1 MHTFPPQ
8 HRDDIPSLTIVVPCY
23 NEEEVFSFCVSELTS
38 LLNTAIEEKKITAQ
52 SHILFVDDGSRDK
65 TWSLIEQ
72 AAQTDNLVHG
82 IRLSRNRG
90 HQIALMAGLSC
101 TETDISVSIDAD
113 LQDDT
118 ACIPQMVAKYM
129 EGNEIVYGVRSD
141 RSCDS
146 FFKRWSANSF
156 YKLMEVMGIQQ
167 VANHAD
173 FRLLSRRA
181 LHSLLQFEEQNIY
194 LRGMIPLLGYRSTQ
208 VFYSRKERCAGESKY
223 PFYKMLSL
231 AIEGITSLTIKPL
244 RLISLLGAFTCLFSI
259 LISIFVI
266 IKKFYGHAIL
276 GWASVEISIFFLGG
290 VQLLCLGVIGEYIG
304 KIYMETKH
312 RPKFF
317 IQDKI

>member
-1 MHTFPPQ
+1 MQAISPQ
-8 HRDDIPSLTIVVPCY
+8 QRGNIPSLTIVVPCY
-23 NEEEVFSFCVSELTS
+23 NEEEVFSFCLSELKS
-38 LLNTAIEEKKITAQ
+38 LLENSIQAKKISAQ
-52 SHILFVDDGSRDK
+52 SHILFVDDGSRDG

-72 AAQTDNLVHG
+72 AAQADNLVHG
-82 IRLSRNRG
+82 VKLSRNRG

-101 TETDISVSIDAD
+101 VDTDICVSIDAD
-113 LQDDT
+113 LQDDIG
-118 ACIPQMVAKYM
+118 CIPQMVEKYM
-129 EGNEIVYGVRSD
+129 EGNEIVYGVRAD
-141 RSCDS
+141 RSSDS
-146 FFKRWSANSF
+146 FFKRWTANSF
-156 YKLMEVMGIQQ
+156 YKLMETMGIQQ

-194 LRGMIPLLGYRSTQ
+194 LRGMVPLLGYKTAQ
-208 VFYSRKERCAGESKY
+208 VFYARKERLAGESKY

-244 RLISLLGAFTCLFSI
+244 RFISILGAVTCFFSI
-259 LISIFVI
+259 IISILVI
-266 IKKFYGHAIL
+266 IQRFNGYVFP

-317 IQDKI
+317 IQEKI

>member
-1 MHTFPPQ
+1 MHTLSPQ
-8 HRDDIPSLTIVVPCY
+8 HRVDIPSLTIVVPCY
-23 NEEEVFSFCVSELTS
+23 NEEDVFFFCLSELKS
-38 LLNTAIEEKKITAQ
+38 LLEKKIQ
-52 SHILFVDDGSRDK
+52 EKKISVHSHILFVDDGSHDK
-65 TWSLIEQ
+65 TWTLIEQ
-72 AAQTDNLVHG
+72 AAQADRLVHG

-113 LQDDT
+113 LQDDIE
-118 ACIPQMVAKYM
+118 CIPKMIEKYM
-129 EGNEIVYGVRSD
+129 DGNEIVYGVRSD
-141 RSCDS
+141 RSSDS

-156 YKLMEVMGIQQ
+156 YKLMEIMGIQQ

-173 FRLLSRRA
+173 FRLMSRRA
-181 LHSLLQFEEQNIY
+181 LQNLLQFEEQNIY
-194 LRGMIPLLGYRSTQ
+194 LRGMVPLLGYRSTQ
-208 VFYSRKERCAGESKY
+208 VFYARKERSAGESKY

-244 RLISLLGAFTCLFSI
+244 RLISLLGAITCLFSI

-266 IKKFYGHAIL
+266 VQKFYGHALL
-276 GWASVEISIFFLGG
+276 GWASMEISIFFLGG

-317 IQDKI
+317 IQDKV

>member
-1 MHTFPPQ
+1 MQTISPQ
-8 HRDDIPSLTIVVPCY
+8 QRGNIPSLTIVVPCY
-23 NEEEVFSFCVSELTS
+23 NEEEVFSFCLSELKS
-38 LLNTAIEEKKITAQ
+38 LLENNIQAQKISAQ

-72 AAQTDNLVHG
+72 ATQADNLVHG
-82 IRLSRNRG
+82 IKLSRNRG

-101 TETDISVSIDAD
+101 VDTDICVSIDAD
-113 LQDDT
+113 LQDDIG
-118 ACIPQMVAKYM
+118 CIPQMVEKYM
-129 EGNEIVYGVRSD
+129 DGNDIVYGVRSD
-141 RSCDS
+141 RSSDS
-146 FFKRWSANSF
+146 FFKRWTANGF
-156 YKLMEVMGIQQ
+156 YKVMETMGIQQ

-194 LRGMIPLLGYRSTQ
+194 LRGMVPLLGYKTAQ
-208 VFYSRKERCAGESKY
+208 VFYARKERLAGESKY

-244 RLISLLGAFTCLFSI
+244 RFISILGAITCIFSI
-259 LISIFVI
+259 FISILVVI
-266 IKKFYGHAIL
+266 QRFNGYAFP

-317 IQDKI
+317 IQEKI